1 MSTTIDKKIVEMRFN
16 NADFERNAAKSMQT
30 VDKLKKSMR
39 FDDSGDSLARIAKS
53 IETIE
58 ARFSTL
64 GIVGKRVIENITD
77 SVINLEKRFTSFIV
91 NGIRSGGI
99 NRAMNLE
106 NARFTMQGLLKD
118 EQKVSAVMSAVNA
131 SVDGTAYSLDQA
143 ATIAAQFVASGKQA
157 DEIEGAL
164 KGVAGAAAV
173 TNSDFS
179 SMGRI
184 FAQVA
189 GQGRLMGNDLLQ
201 LSTRGLN
208 AAATL
213 SDFFNAINR
222 GDESVAKVSE
232 EVKEMVKSISG
243 GAQQTEATIRD
254 LVGKGQMN
262 FDIFAAAMNN
272 AFADQAAKA
281 NDTFSGSMSNIKAA
295 LARIG
300 ADFVSPLIKQ
310 KGPFV
315 KFFNTVREKVN
326 ELKGVLT
333 TSTDMGNYLSPAAS
347 FVKVVTTAIAKL
359 EFKVRK
365 LDFKKIVRPMYDLL
379 SSIQNIH
386 RAVQD
391 VIRIGKN
398 AFSDIFPKTTVGKTI
413 RTIISN
419 VEQLTRKLRPSAET
433 TDRLSRIFKG
443 LFSLIKVG
451 ITAVKSFIKVF
462 GPGIAGA
469 FKIGVDSAL
478 EFAAR
483 IGDAITKVQEWLTKT
498 KAFERA
504 FKIIHVIFG
513 TLVNLV
519 VWIGDKIGSVF
530 DWVVSKADKFRV
542 DLGQG
547 IGHAF
552 WELLK
557 GIGQSIWN
565 LGKSIKNSIAGL
577 FDGASMSG
585 PLSGIKT
592 FLTALKD
599 TFANNPVFDFIVGL
613 FKSLKSGIEK
623 VLSGFKTIKL
633 DGVSGFMDKLRDK
646 FSWLDNLIEF
656 FKAVGRVIKFA
667 GSIIVEMIKSV
678 GHSIGAA
685 LDSVLPG
692 ITDTLNALVGGKG
705 SDLAL
710 FGGGALVGGAGV
722 LTIIEIIKKIKKAF
736 SDAAGIGEVVDK
748 FNGIL
753 KAIGDTL
760 KAFQMKLKAE
770 ALKSIAVSIVMMA
783 GSLVVLSL
791 IPADA
796 LGKAIVALTALVAN
810 LVYAMK
816 AFSQLKTPEKASD
829 KKKGPLGFLT
839 SLSDS
844 ALTTAGQLLLVA
856 GAIGVLTGVILAL
869 GLMPYEMLAKGIV
882 TITILLRVI
891 SQEVTNIGKAATDGA
906 KGAGVILALA
916 FALNA
921 MILPMLIL
929 GGLLKLSPGLVIAGA
944 VAIVL
949 IMAAIGTIV
958 SAIAKLTKEANPQ
971 AMKSAAIMIGV
982 IGAAV
987 TGIVFA
993 MSGFMLALSGFS
1005 GHVGGKYAGVSV
1017 QSGGAERMVYAV
1029 IAVLAVIGDLFLTA
1043 YGIVKMSKQVDP
1055 KQLTSVTILF
1065 GAIGAISVGLIY
1077 IMSKL
1082 ASIKGAGL
1090 LPALAALG
1098 GVNKILKTMTKMF
1111 ESIAK
1116 IQSKAKGAEKAVKSM
1131 AVSALILSTSIAI
1144 ITGCIV
1150 AITKVG
1156 AGKALKA
1163 AGIVALVLGALVG
1176 ITVVLSKIKMVQS
1189 GAVTL
1194 AIILGTIA
1202 GVAVAF
1208 AAAVWLIIDAMK
1220 SFADI
1225 SAKQIGRIIENV
1237 EQLAQGIIDI
1247 TPTLAKAVGA
1257 LVGGIILT
1265 ILETIWNAKLAFIR
1279 ALLDT
1284 INSVL
1289 TELANN
1295 APSIASNLS
1304 KIIISL
1310 VDALGP
1316 KLYIIADK
1324 VVGFVAKMIMAV
1336 AKAIGKHKNTIINAI
1351 DKLLTEIS
1359 EVVTG
1364 VIGKII
1370 GLEGK
1375 RLQRFIDATAGKLKV
1390 ILGLMTALKAIA
1402 PIKKLIKSVGPD
1414 NNSTGALKI
1423 IKMIKNEYSALGDTG
1438 WTASQ
1443 KLVASMGTVSESTT
1457 GMFSTIIG
1465 KASEL
1470 LMHLGPHGLI
1480 AVGAIAAATAVGFGI
1495 KAVID
1500 HMTNTMSVVDGY
1512 TERMSEFEENVA
1524 ERHER
1529 VMNSLNDSQIAR
1541 AENMERL
1548 RKEMFDNAIPST
1560 ETYISKLEEV
1570 FDSHGKVKK
1579 GMEDEAATIVNEL
1592 NPQLDNMLSYE
1603 DGILR
1608 MNGRR
1613 VDSYKELE
1621 GEIDNYVQKLKAQ
1634 QVIEK
1639 YADQYKENDERL
1651 RELQAQ
1657 VKENEA
1663 HKKAISEEL
1672 ESQFSEWGFSTTNIN
1687 EIKRAR
1693 ETISSIESS
1702 WGSDMFSVQDI
1713 KRDHADVW
1721 NQLEKAWKVL
1731 GVQYKPKGEDLYS
1744 PFATLVDDSFYKD
1757 LDEFLA
1763 GSKPTMLA
1771 AYQTAIDKANQ
1782 EISQLDNAMDQ
1793 YENLSNAAMKGEWEK
1808 VDYYTTMIE
1817 YDLKDRT
1824 HANAEELEQQYK
1836 DASTNADDMVELAK
1850 DKSARIR
1857 EEERK
1862 GAIES
1867 LKITET
1873 LWKAEAERQG
1883 VSKEELKAIEQVTN
1897 DRIKALEKIETVGDP
1912 TSTSGLFGSVGDMLS
1927 SAKDKVKAGVGDIVG
1942 EGSNIPK
1949 GLSNSVSENSGIF
1962 ADSMDLLAQEGDDEF
1977 TGHWIIMSPSKLA
1990 AKYGA
1995 YIVQGLAN
2003 GITGNT
2009 QLAVN
2014 AIQRMA
2020 ALTLLGMSSTL
2031 ANQGK
2036 VGIKPIV
2043 DLSAI
2048 QNGSIQGMLNGQ
2060 ALALNGNVSSQIAA
2074 SINSTEFEAQM
2085 DRISDQLAA
2094 MHNDMIT
2101 IGNYTNKGLSQLG
2114 TTINGMQVVMN
2125 TGALVGQIAAP
2136 MDTALGNRAILKKRG
2151 I

>member
-1 MSTTIDKKIVEMRFN
+1 MPTTIDKKIVEMRFN

-91 NGIRSGGI
+91 NGVRSGGI

-118 EQKVSAVMSAVNA
+118 EQKVSAVMNAVSA

-208 AAATL
+208 AAATMA
-213 SDFFNAINR
+213 DFFNAINS
-222 GDESVAKVSE
+222 GDESVANVSD
-232 EVKEMVKSISG
+232 EVKAMVQEISG
-243 GAQQTEATIRD
+243 GATQTEATIRD
-254 LVGKGQMN
+254 LVSKSKIS
-262 FDIFAAAMNN
+262 FDIFAASMNN

-281 NDTFSGSMSNIKAA
+281 NDTFSGSLSNIKAA

-315 KFFNTVREKVN
+315 KFFNTVRKKVN

-333 TSTDMGNYLSPAAS
+333 TTTDVGNYLSPAAS
-347 FVKVVTTAIAKL
+347 FVKLVTTAITKL

-365 LDFKKIVRPMYDLL
+365 LDFNKIVRPMYDIMW
-379 SSIQNIH
+379 SIRNVHLAI
-386 RAVQD
+386 QD

-513 TLVNLV
+513 TLVDLV

-530 DWVVSKADKFRV
+530 EWVVSKADKFRA

-565 LGKSIKNSIAGL
+565 LGKNIKDAIADL

-592 FLTALKD
+592 FLAALKD
-599 TFANNPVFDFIVGL
+599 AFANNPVFDFIIGL
-613 FKSLKSGIEK
+613 FKSLKAGIEK
-623 VLSGFKTIKL
+623 VIGGFKTIKL
-633 DGVSGFMDKLRDK
+633 DGVGGFMDKLRDK
-646 FSWLDNLIEF
+646 FSWLNNLIEF

-667 GSIIVEMIKSV
+667 ATIIIDIIKSV
-678 GHSIGAA
+678 GHSIASA

-692 ITDTLNALVGGKG
+692 ITDTLNALVGGRG

-722 LTIIEIIKKIKKAF
+722 LTIVEIIKKIKNAF
-736 SDAAGIGEVVDK
+736 SDASGIGEVVDK

-753 KAIGDTL
+753 IAIGDTL

-816 AFSQLKTPEKASD
+816 AFSQLKTPEKATD

-906 KGAGVILALA
+906 KGAGVIFALA

-921 MILPMLIL
+921 MILPMLLL

-944 VAIVL
+944 VAVVL
-949 IMAAIGTIV
+949 IMAAIGGIV
-958 SAIAKLTKEANPQ
+958 TGIAKLTKEANPQ

-982 IGAAV
+982 IGLAV

-1005 GHVGGKYAGVSV
+1005 GNIGGKYAGVSIA
-1017 QSGGAERMVYAV
+1017 SGGAERMVYAV

-1043 YGIVKMSKQVDP
+1043 YAVVKMSKQVDP

-1065 GAIGAISVGLIY
+1065 AAIGAISVGLIY

-1090 LPALAALG
+1090 VPALAALG

-1163 AGIVALVLGALVG
+1163 VGIVALVLGALVG

-1208 AAAVWLIIDAMK
+1208 AAAVWLIID
-1220 SFADI
+1220 SLTSLADMSGKKI
-1225 SAKQIGRIIENV
+1225 DQIIENV
-1237 EQLAQGIIDI
+1237 KKLANGIVEVTPDI
-1247 TPTLAKAVGA
+1247 AKAVGA

-1265 ILETIWNAKLAFIR
+1265 ILETIGNYRIAIVR
-1279 ALLDT
+1279 AALDT
-1284 INSVL
+1284 INSL
-1289 TELANN
+1289 LQEIANY
-1295 APSIASNLS
+1295 APTIASNLS

-1324 VVGFVAKMIMAV
+1324 VVGFVAKLIMAV

-1359 EVVTG
+1359 EVVAG
-1364 VIGKII
+1364 VVGKII

-1375 RLQRFIDATAGKLKV
+1375 KLQKFIDVTAGKLKV
-1390 ILGLMTALKAIA
+1390 IIGLMTALKAIA
-1402 PIKKLIKSVGPD
+1402 PIKKLIKKVGPD
-1414 NNSTGALKI
+1414 A
-1423 IKMIKNEYSALGDTG
+1423 D
-1438 WTASQ
+1438 
-1443 KLVASMGTVSESTT
+1443 
-1457 GMFSTIIG
+1457 G
-1465 KASEL
+1465 KAAVGTFKGILTVVKALPHGFSETGIAL
-1470 LMHLGPHGLI
+1470 EMFGQQGTGIAASVAGGLGKVMAFLGPHGML
-1480 AVGAIAAATAVGFGI
+1480 AVGALAAGSAVALGFKSLVDDMPVVVKG
-1495 KAVID
+1495 
-1500 HMTNTMSVVDGY
+1500 HMEQMVAL
-1512 TERMSEFEENVA
+1512 EEKLA
-1524 ERHER
+1524 QKHEK
-1529 VMNSLNDSQIAR
+1529 VMNSLNESQAAR
-1541 AENMERL
+1541 KEDLERL
-1548 RKEMFDNAIPST
+1548 RKEMFDNAIPSS

-1570 FDSHGKVKK
+1570 FDAHGRVKK
-1579 GMEDEAATIVNEL
+1579 GMDDEAETIVNEL

-1608 MNGRR
+1608 MNDRR
-1613 VDSYKELE
+1613 VDSYKDLE
-1621 GEIDNYVQKLKAQ
+1621 GEIDNYIQKLKAQ
-1634 QVIEK
+1634 QVVEK

-1651 RELQAQ
+1651 RELQTEKKGLEAKDFSSELYTELSKYGVNTDLSVDQ
-1657 VKENEA
+1657 IENRLNEA
-1663 HKKAISEEL
+1663 QAIIQKNSKKTVAGLKASSEDTYNRL
-1672 ESQFSEWGFSTTNIN
+1672 KSLLTDLGAESLLNKSGALFTIFGKNGNLAFQNIDLLLKMYTKSTG
-1687 EIKRAR
+1687 
-1693 ETISSIESS
+1693 ET
-1702 WGSDMFSVQDI
+1702 QT
-1713 KRDHADVW
+1713 K
-1721 NQLEKAWKVL
+1721 
-1731 GVQYKPKGEDLYS
+1731 
-1744 PFATLVDDSFYKD
+1744 
-1757 LDEFLA
+1757 LD
-1763 GSKPTMLA
+1763 K
-1771 AYQTAIDKANQ
+1771 INQ

-1793 YENLSNAAMKGEWEK
+1793 YENLSDAAMKGEWEK

-1850 DKSARIR
+1850 DKNARIR

-1883 VSKEELKAIEQVTN
+1883 ASKEELKAIEQVTN

-1912 TSTSGLFGSVGDMLS
+1912 TSTDGLFGSIGDTLS
-1927 SAKDKVKAGVGDIVG
+1927 GVKDKVKAGVGDIVG
-1942 EGSNIPK
+1942 EGANIPK
-1949 GLSNSVSENSGIF
+1949 GLGNSVSENSGIF

-2003 GITGNT
+2003 GITDNT
-2009 QLAVN
+2009 QLAIN

-2020 ALTLLGMSSTL
+2020 ALTLLGMNATL

>member
-1 MSTTIDKKIVEMRFN
+1 MPTTIDKKIVEMRFN

-91 NGIRSGGI
+91 NGVRSGGI

-213 SDFFNAINR
+213 SDFFNAINS

-347 FVKVVTTAIAKL
+347 FVKLVTTAITKL

-365 LDFKKIVRPMYDLL
+365 LDFNKIVRPMYDIMW
-379 SSIQNIH
+379 SIRNVHLAI
-386 RAVQD
+386 QD

-513 TLVNLV
+513 TLVDLV

-557 GIGQSIWN
+557 GIGESIWN
-565 LGKSIKNSIAGL
+565 LGKSIKNSIADL

-599 TFANNPVFDFIVGL
+599 TFANNPVFDFIIGL
-613 FKSLKSGIEK
+613 FKSLKAGIEK
-623 VLSGFKTIKL
+623 VIGGFKTIKL

-667 GSIIVEMIKSV
+667 ATIIIDIIKSV
-678 GHSIGAA
+678 GHSIAAA

-753 KAIGDTL
+753 TAIGDTL

-971 AMKSAAIMIGV
+971 AMKSAAIMIGI

-993 MSGFMLALSGFS
+993 MSGLMLALSGFS
-1005 GHVGGKYAGVSV
+1005 GNVGGKYAGVSV
-1017 QSGGAERMVYAV
+1017 ASGGAERMVYAV

-1043 YGIVKMSKQVDP
+1043 YAVVKMSKQVDP

-1116 IQSKAKGAEKAVKSM
+1116 IQAKAKGAEKAVKSM

-1189 GAVTL
+1189 GAITL

-1208 AAAVWLIIDAMK
+1208 AAAVWLIIDSMT

-1225 SAKQIGRIIENV
+1225 SSKQIGRIIENV
-1237 EQLAQGIIDI
+1237 EQLAQGIINI

-1265 ILETIWNAKLAFIR
+1265 ILETIGNAKLAFIR

-1359 EVVTG
+1359 EVVAG
-1364 VIGKII
+1364 VVGKII

-1390 ILGLMTALKAIA
+1390 IVGLMTALKAIA

-1457 GMFSTIIG
+1457 GVFSTIIG

-1470 LMHLGPHGLI
+1470 LMYLGPHGLI
-1480 AVGAIAAATAVGFGI
+1480 AVGALAAGSAVALGFKKLVDDMPVVI
-1495 KAVID
+1495 KG
-1500 HMTNTMSVVDGY
+1500 HMEQMAAL
-1512 TERMSEFEENVA
+1512 EENLA
-1524 ERHER
+1524 KKHEK
-1529 VMNSLNDSQIAR
+1529 VMNSLNESQAAR
-1541 AENMERL
+1541 KEDLERL
-1548 RKEMFDNAIPST
+1548 RKEMFDNAIPSS

-1570 FDSHGKVKK
+1570 FDAHGRVKK

-1608 MNGRR
+1608 MNDRR
-1613 VDSYKELE
+1613 VNSYKELE

-1634 QVIEK
+1634 QVVEK

-1651 RELQAQ
+1651 RELQTEKKDLEAKDYSSELYTELSKYGVNTDLSTDQ
-1657 VKENEA
+1657 IEARINEA
-1663 HKKAISEEL
+1663 QAIIQKNSKSTVAGLKASSEDTYNRL
-1672 ESQFSEWGFSTTNIN
+1672 KSLLTDLGSESLLNKSGALFTIFGKNGNLAFQNLDLLLKMYTKATG
-1687 EIKRAR
+1687 
-1693 ETISSIESS
+1693 ETQTKL
-1702 WGSDMFSVQDI
+1702 D
-1713 KRDHADVW
+1713 
-1721 NQLEKAWKVL
+1721 KV
-1731 GVQYKPKGEDLYS
+1731 
-1744 PFATLVDDSFYKD
+1744 
-1757 LDEFLA
+1757 
-1763 GSKPTMLA
+1763 
-1771 AYQTAIDKANQ
+1771 NQ
-1782 EISQLDNAMDQ
+1782 EISELDNAMDQ
-1793 YENLSNAAMKGEWEK
+1793 YENLSDAAMKGEWEK

-1824 HANAEELEQQYK
+1824 HANAAELEQQYK

-1883 VSKEELKAIEQVTN
+1883 ASKEELKAIEQVTN
-1897 DRIKALEKIETVGDP
+1897 DRIKALEKIETVGDV
-1912 TSTSGLFGSVGDMLS
+1912 TFTDDWFGDMKDKLADKIKSPFSDLPDETTKDGKNTGLGFSNGVLS
-1927 SAKDKVKAGVGDIVG
+1927 SAGTV
-1942 EGSNIPK
+1942 N
-1949 GLSNSVSENSGIF
+1949 
-1962 ADSMDLLAQEGDDEF
+1962 DSMDALASGADDTLRKYYQIE
-1977 TGHWIIMSPSKLA
+1977 SPSKLF

-2114 TTINGMQVVMN
+2114 TTINGMKVVMN